1 MQENRNNNQTTEA
14 IVRIFNSLYEPVE
27 SDNKTFNQQQYQN
40 QDQNQQQEPP
50 SSSLE
55 DDQEDQETEQ
65 DKTILEILSS
75 LIRSHEKLV
84 KTFCMLN
91 EKK

>member
-40 QDQNQQQEPP
+40 QQQEPQ
-50 SSSLE
+50 SSSV
-55 DDQEDQETEQ
+55 DDQEEQETEQ